1 VERGGII
8 RRGHKGGA
16 GCCWLIQ
23 WTPSAS
29 TVRKCFQS
37 DCNTFWIESLLQ
49 SDITCLVPSPTL
61 PSLIRRPTVRRLA
74 STRCGPCSLRR
85 HSERL
90 LGAERGLPSL
100 TWESA
105 LGIPRERR
113 VHDAALSG
121 HVQAIA
127 RGLQT
132 PCLDE
137 GRYVCMC
144 VCIYWLLSIE
154 CSSPHCFCGMCEW
167 AALLLLVLRKPERR
181 KGPHRRFTPA
191 Q

>member
-1 VERGGII
+1 VERGWTI
-8 RRGHKGGA
+8 RRGHKGGT

-90 LGAERGLPSL
+90 LGAEFGLPSL

-105 LGIPRERR
+105 LGIERGEFTMPHYPDMCR
-113 VHDAALSG
+113 RL
-121 HVQAIA
+121 
-127 RGLQT
+127 RGDCKLHAYT
-132 PCLDE
+132 
-137 GRYVCMC
+137 RYVHMY
-144 VCIYWLLSIE
+144 VPYI
-154 CSSPHCFCGMCEW
+154 
-167 AALLLLVLRKPERR
+167 LV
-181 KGPHRRFTPA
+181 A
-191 Q
+191 QY